1 MPKNCQCSSQG
12 QGLQP
17 CSPVARKML
26 VEGGCAPDTA
36 ALNCHPLP
44 RWESMG
50 VLPRENFWNFVR
62 KIMQFCAYLH
72 GTAVSH
78 WQGITK
84 CRAYIVM
91 WASVG
96 AQSFGGGAR
105 APTPRW
111 LRGCSY
117 QETFRID
124 AQWLLGRNHVT
135 KVARWQHSAIEWG
148 TSHLLRTQSFVEIQ
162 LSQRDRAMLRV
173 IKYFTKSLNVTQGHW
188 KYGTIRKLRKFSYS
202 HSIWLYL
209 VLFLRYSEILV
220 KNRDFSYLLSFNA
233 PVKGSRRNITI
244 TFGTATKT

>member
-1 MPKNCQCSSQG
+1 MPDVRMLGRFSGRFTFISK
-12 QGLQP
+12 
-17 CSPVARKML
+17 PVARKIRYWVL
-26 VEGGCAPDTA
+26 CPRHRCIELSLPP
-36 ALNCHPLP
+36 ALRVRGIIP
-44 RWESMG
+44 G
-50 VLPRENFWNFVR
+50 KKWNFVR
-62 KIMQFCAYLH
+62 KIMQFCVYLH

-78 WQGITK
+78 WQGIIK